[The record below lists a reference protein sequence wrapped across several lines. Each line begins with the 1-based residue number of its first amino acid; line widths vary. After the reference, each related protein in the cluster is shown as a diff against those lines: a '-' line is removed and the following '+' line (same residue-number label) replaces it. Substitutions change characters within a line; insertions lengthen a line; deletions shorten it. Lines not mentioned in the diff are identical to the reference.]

1 MNWKIK
7 SIVVT
12 MALGLVFSGLMI
24 IGTGEALC
32 EPVAIAF
39 QVDPGS
45 QVTKL
50 TYDVT
55 YWKPANKEC
64 LQLKVTIKNILDK
77 PERFKVTVKAEG
89 APYPAS
95 ALVPR
100 TGKPPQLSP
109 QNEGSTTLPLYYDK
123 LPKSVFVSV
132 EKVE

>member
-7 SIVVT
+7 SIVVS
-12 MALGLVFSGLMI
+12 MALGLVFSGLMVVVP
-24 IGTGEALC
+24 GEALC

-50 TYDVT
+50 DYDIK

-64 LQLKVTIKNILDK
+64 LQFNVTIKNISDK

-89 APYPAS
+89 APYPVS

-100 TGKPPQLSP
+100 TGKPPELEP
-109 QNEGSTTLPLYYDK
+109 QKEGSTTIPLYYDK
-123 LPKSVFVSV
+123 LPKSVFVGV
-132 EKVE
+132 EKAE